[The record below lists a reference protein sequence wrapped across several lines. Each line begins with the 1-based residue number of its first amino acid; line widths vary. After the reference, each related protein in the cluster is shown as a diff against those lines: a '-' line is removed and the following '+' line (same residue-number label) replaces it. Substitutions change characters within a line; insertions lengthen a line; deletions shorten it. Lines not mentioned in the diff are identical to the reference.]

1 MQANWEE
8 QQERAGE
15 QVIHQ
20 AIVGEQLITWTMH
33 ICQIAF
39 NLVSLLLANPDYDA
53 GLDF

>member
-15 QVIHQ
+15 Q
-20 AIVGEQLITWTMH
+20 VGEQLITWTMH